1 MTEKILEKESK
12 PVLPVWARI
21 VLVIISYS
29 ILVGIFQIIGML
41 IAKIPLTGL
50 SALKDISIKQQL
62 ILQLFGFLPLILI
75 VYTFR
80 KFIDKK
86 SIKSIGFSLKN
97 RFAEIVAGFIIAL
110 FIIGGGSLILYAFN
124 YVEFLN
130 IRIDIYSLLLGF
142 LLFIIISLNEEIFFR
157 GYILNNL
164 MSSMN
169 KYLALIIS
177 AIIFSLF
184 HSLNFN
190 LSLIAMINLLLAGII
205 LGSTYIFTKNL
216 WFPISLHLF
225 WNFFQGPILGYSVS
239 GQKSESVFTI
249 NLLGNSS
256 INGGN
261 FGFEGSIV
269 CIIMLVLA
277 IVMIMSYNI
286 RNSLKQKLTTANR
299 VDGPA
304 SQS

>member
-29 ILVGIFQIIGML
+29 ILVGIFQVIGML

-124 YVEFLN
+124 HVEFLN

-142 LLFIIISLNEEIFFR
+142 LLFL
-157 GYILNNL
+157 
-164 MSSMN
+164 SSTN
-169 KYLALIIS
+169 KC
-177 AIIFSLF
+177 
-184 HSLNFN
+184 
-190 LSLIAMINLLLAGII
+190 
-205 LGSTYIFTKNL
+205 K
-216 WFPISLHLF
+216 
-225 WNFFQGPILGYSVS
+225 
-239 GQKSESVFTI
+239 
-249 NLLGNSS
+249 
-256 INGGN
+256 
-261 FGFEGSIV
+261 
-269 CIIMLVLA
+269 
-277 IVMIMSYNI
+277 
-286 RNSLKQKLTTANR
+286 R
-299 VDGPA
+299 V
-304 SQS
+304 